1 MKLTLGE
8 NYSGFILKEEN
19 KLKEINSLGR
29 LFIHEKS
36 GARLYNI
43 ENDDD
48 NKVFSIAFR
57 TPPSDNTGIPH
68 IIEHS
73 VLCGSAKFPLKEP
86 FVELA
91 KGSLNTFLNAL
102 TFADKTMYPVASKN
116 EKDFYNLMDVYLDAV
131 FNPNIYKYEEIFMQ
145 EGWHYELDNPND
157 NLTYKGVVYNEMKGA
172 YSSPETILYH
182 RIMQSLFPDS
192 IYKNESGGAPESIP
206 DLTYKEFLEFHKK
219 YYHPSNSYIYL
230 YGNGDILEQLD
241 YLNSNYL
248 KNYNLSSI
256 DSEIQSQKPLG
267 KLHEIK
273 DIYSISP
280 NEDDVNKT
288 YMSLNFVC
296 GESLD
301 SESYLALDILEHFL
315 LETPAAPL
323 KTALLRNNIGKDVF
337 GSYDGGI
344 KQPVFSIIV
353 KNSNENKK
361 DDFKNLVFDTLKSIV
376 NDGIDK
382 KLIEGSINYK
392 EFRLREA
399 DYNGMP
405 KGLIYNMRVLD
416 SWLYGGEPQR
426 YLEYEDALTKIK
438 TALTT
443 DYFEKLIQE
452 YLLNS
457 NHSSIVAL
465 NPKKGLSIEN
475 EKSLEQ
481 ELTEKKTALTK
492 EEIQVIISN
501 TKKLK
506 ERQSTRDSE
515 EDLQSIPLLSL
526 DDIDKKSEL
535 LPRIE
540 KELISKKILFHPL
553 FTNKI
558 AYLNFYFDI
567 TTVPQELLPYA
578 SLLSYVLQKVSTEKY
593 NYGELA
599 NEINIYTGGIKF
611 HAEVYNETNKFD
623 SFYPKFTIRAKATMN
638 NVSKLIE
645 ILDEI
650 LRNSKF
656 DDNKRLKEII
666 DETKSRFEMVITDSA
681 HILAANRLISYLT
694 NSGKLQDLISGL
706 SFYKFL
712 ENIESDYDKIFY
724 DIKEKLEKV
733 YKLIFNTDNII
744 VGITCED
751 EDYVKVEEMIKKLF
765 DSLEDKK
772 IEKYNYSFDIS
783 NNNEGLLSPGKVQYA
798 AKGFNFLKLGH
809 HYAGSMQ
816 VLKTILSLDYLWNKV
831 RVEGGAYGCFAS
843 FQLNGNVYFVS
854 YRDPNLKE
862 TLDAYD
868 NIPLYLND
876 FDAGD
881 RELTKYIIGTIS
893 RLDSPLTPSMKGEQS
908 DEDYI
913 RKISEEDIQRERDEI
928 LAAKT
933 EDIKKLSFLVSEVL
947 KQNYICVVG
956 GESKLKENEKLFSS
970 MTQIFK

>member
-91 KGSLNTFLNAL
+91 KGSLNTFLNAI

-116 EKDFYNLMDVYLDAV
+116 EKDFYNLMDVYLDAA

-157 NLTYKGVVYNEMKGA
+157 KLTYKGVVYNEMKGA

-206 DLTYKEFLEFHKK
+206 DLSYNEFLEFHKK

-241 YLNSNYL
+241 FINSNYL

-256 DSEIQSQKPLG
+256 DSEIPSQKFLG
-267 KLHEIK
+267 RLSEVK
-273 DIYSISP
+273 DSYSISP
-280 NEDDVNKT
+280 SEDDVNKT

-301 SESYLALDILEHFL
+301 SESYLAFDILEHFL

-323 KTALLRNNIGKDVF
+323 KTALLKNNIGKDIF

-361 DDFKNLVFDTLKSIV
+361 EDFKDLVFDTLKSIV
-376 NDGIDK
+376 NEGIDK
-382 KLIEGSINYK
+382 RLIEGSINYK

-443 DYFEKLIQE
+443 NYFEKLIQE

-457 NHSSIVAL
+457 NHSSIVVL
-465 NPKKGLSIEN
+465 NPKKGLSIEK
-475 EKSLEQ
+475 EKSLAK
-481 ELTEKKTALTK
+481 ELTEKKAALN
-492 EEIQVIISN
+492 EDEIQAIISN

-506 ERQSTRDSE
+506 ERQSTRDSK

-526 DDIDKKSEL
+526 DDIDKRSEV

-540 KELISKKILFHPL
+540 KEVNSKKVLFHPL

-558 AYLNFYFDI
+558 AYLNFYFDM
-567 TTVPQELLPYA
+567 TAVPQELLPYA
-578 SLLSYVLQKVSTEKY
+578 SLLSYILEKVSTEKY
-593 NYGELA
+593 SYGELA
-599 NEINIYTGGIKF
+599 NEVNIYTGGIKF
-611 HAEVYNETNKFD
+611 HAEVYNEANKLD

-638 NVSKLIE
+638 NVAKLIE

-650 LRNSKF
+650 LKSSKF
-656 DDNKRLKEII
+656 DDNRRLKEII

-712 ENIESDYDKIFY
+712 ENIESDYDNIFN
-724 DIKEKLEKV
+724 DIEEKLQKV
-733 YKLIFNTDNII
+733 YKLIFNTDNIL

-751 EDYVKVEEMIKKLF
+751 EDYIKVEELIKKLF

-772 IEKYNYSFDIS
+772 LEKYNYSFDIS

-798 AKGFNFLKLGH
+798 AKGFNYLKLGY
-809 HYAGSMQ
+809 HYVGSMQ

-868 NIPLYLND
+868 NIPLYLNN

-881 RELTKYIIGTIS
+881 REMTKYVIGTIS

-913 RKISEEDIQRERDEI
+913 RKISAEDIQRERDEI
-928 LAAKT
+928 LTAKS
-933 EDIKKLSFLVSEVL
+933 EDIRKLSFLISEVV
-947 KQNYICVVG
+947 KQNYICVAG
-956 GESKLKENEKLFSS
+956 GESKLKENEKLFGS